1 MGKHSWS
8 GSAHGRCLCSL
19 RKPGGSK
26 DLISILVKASHRE
39 TPKFRFAR
47 RELASVKTTDCWKC
61 ASKVLDALVEERRQR
76 GRGGGNSQ
84 VRGPRAQTCFSIDG
98 KVA

>member
-61 ASKVLDALVEERRQR
+61 ASKVLDALVEERRRR